1 MNNSL
6 LNSECSTKFNYDIH
20 EYIAKPFL
28 KTTAGILLWWSGI
41 ILLALI
47 VALAI
52 YAFVGGIVEKRI
64 SPIEQVKKELGK
76 LSKKECKNRNEF
88 KLFYFELITVL
99 KRFLSRRAGLKVI
112 DKTDSE
118 TVEVFK
124 KFIKKEVVAEKLE
137 KLISGAQSVRFA
149 NELAL
154 AGQAKIDL
162 ELVRKIVLETES
174 QVLNAEAEDK
184 KKTPPK

>member
-6 LNSECSTKFNYDIH
+6 LNNQMQSTFNYDIH
-20 EYIAKPFL
+20 EYIEKPFL
-28 KTTAGILLWWSGI
+28 KTTAGTALWWSGI

-47 VALAI
+47 VAFAI

-64 SPIEQVKKELGK
+64 SPVEQAEKELVK

-99 KRFLSRRAGLKVI
+99 KRFLSDRALLKVF

-118 TVEVFK
+118 MVEVFK
-124 KFIKKEVVAEKLE
+124 KFIKKEAISAELE

-149 NELAL
+149 NESAL
-154 AGQAKIDL
+154 AEQAKIDL
-162 ELVRKIVLETES
+162 ELVREIVLEVES
-174 QVLNAEAEDK
+174 QVFNAECAEN
-184 KKTPPK
+184 KKTPQK